1 MNEQKK
7 ILPRDLIYDLYVVQG
22 KSIRTLMK
30 ELNTSYRVVN
40 RLLEEYGLIK
50 EEAKPIEI
58 TRESLYEMYIVQNK
72 RYEDI
77 AKELNISCYKLDKLL
92 SEFDIH
98 KSKKQAHS
106 LSVET
111 NIAKH
116 GSKEEYYKHITDSQ
130 RKTILN
136 TGKSLDEYYSDVA
149 KKMKATKEKKYG
161 SSHWYN
167 TDKMRETCIEKY
179 GLSAPCM
186 LPQARMH
193 GNDSS
198 PNREFEELLKTNEI
212 EYEREFVLGNY
223 SYDFKVGNNLI
234 EINPTA
240 THNSSYSPFSGRTPM
255 EVRYHYKKALEA
267 SQRCYR
273 CVHVWDWDDKN
284 KIVAL
289 LKKRTKINARDCDIV
304 EVSQLEASEYL
315 NKYHLQGYAKD
326 EIRLGLRYDNE
337 LVQIMTFGNPRYNKK
352 FEYELIRLCSH
363 CYVVGGAEKLFS
375 YFIRTYSPKSVVSYC
390 DKSKFRGDVYA
401 SLGFKYSGCSI
412 SKHWFNPRTG
422 KHILDSLLRAR
433 GADQLL
439 GLTSGK
445 GTSNK
450 ELMLANGFVEIYD
463 AGQARYEWV
472 TSTTG
477 E

>member
-1 MNEQKK
+1 MQDTKN
-7 ILPRDLIYDLYVVQG
+7 IISRDLLYALYIEQH
-22 KSIRTLMK
+22 KSIRTIMK
-30 ELNTSYRVVN
+30 ELNTSYRVVK
-40 RLLEEYGLIK
+40 GLICEYDLVK
-50 EEAKPIEI
+50 SESKPVEI

-72 RYEDI
+72 RYEEI
-77 AKELNISCYKLDKLL
+77 AKELNISCYKLDKIL
-92 SEFDIH
+92 SKFNIH
-98 KSKKQAHS
+98 KSKKQAHL

-111 NIAKH
+111 NITKH
-116 GSKEEYYKHITDSQ
+116 GSKEEYYKYITDKQ
-130 RKTILN
+130 RQTILN
-136 TGKSLDEYYSDVA
+136 AGKSLEKHYSDVA
-149 KKMKATKEKKYG
+149 CKMKATKEKKYG
-161 SSHWYN
+161 SAHWYN
-167 TDKMRETCIEKY
+167 TAKMRETCYDRY

-186 LPQARMH
+186 LPRARMH
-193 GNDSS
+193 GNNSA
-198 PNREFEELLKTNEI
+198 PNREFEELLKSNGI

-223 SYDFKVGNNLI
+223 SYDFRVGRNLI

-255 EVRYHYKKALEA
+255 DIRYHDKKALAA
-267 SQRCYR
+267 SQNAYR
-273 CVHVWDWDDKN
+273 CIHVWDWDDKN

-326 EIRLGLRYDNE
+326 EIRIGLRYKNE
-337 LVQIMTFGNPRYNKK
+337 LVEIMTFGKPRYNKK
-352 FEYELIRLCSH
+352 FQYELIRLCSH

-375 YFIRTYSPKSVVSYC
+375 YFIRTCNPTSIVSYC

-433 GADQLL
+433 GVDQLL
-439 GLTSGK
+439 GLNSGK

-463 AGQARYEWV
+463 AGQARYEWYD
-472 TSTTG
+472 TTLG